1 MLKPVD
7 DTRMFEKMAQS
18 LAATGQYEIHIIG
31 YPSRETRQHPGVH
44 FHPSRTFNR
53 LSPYRLLIP
62 YFSYAKAVRLNP
74 CLVIITTHEL
84 LMFAWLLKLTTRC
97 NIVYDVRE
105 NYLRNILFL
114 STFPLVVRPFLA
126 IYVRIKEIVNT
137 PFISRFI
144 LSDIGYQDELT
155 FMRKKSI
162 VIENKVKKS
171 AICKAR
177 PLESNEL
184 HIRLLFSGTLATST
198 GIFTAIDLARRLH
211 EIDQRISLEIIGYCP
226 KPDVLHQI
234 KSAIENTAFIRLTGG
249 DQLVPHETIM
259 EAIGRSHFGI
269 ISYPPN
275 PSTRNTMPTKLFE
288 YIGSCLPILLID
300 YAYWVEQCRPY
311 SAAIPFDPKSIEPR
325 QLLEEMLT
333 KSFYEYEP
341 GPGIY
346 WESEADRFVNDIRIF
361 C

>member
-7 DTRMFEKMAQS
+7 DTRMFEKMALS
-18 LAATGQYEIHIIG
+18 LAVTGQYEIHIIG
-31 YPSRETRQHPGVH
+31 YPSRETRQHPAVH

-53 LSPYRLLIP
+53 LSPYRLFIP
-62 YFSYAKAVRLNP
+62 FLSFAKAVRLRP
-74 CLVIITTHEL
+74 SLVIITTHEL
-84 LMFAWLLKLTTRC
+84 LMFAWLLKLTKRC
-97 NIVYDVRE
+97 KIVYDVRE

-114 STFPLVVRPFLA
+114 STFPLIVRPFLA
-126 IYVRIKEIVNT
+126 IYVRIKEILNT

-144 LSDIGYQDELT
+144 LSDSGYQDELT
-155 FMRKKSI
+155 FMKKKSV

-171 AICKAR
+171 AIRKAH
-177 PLESNEL
+177 PLGSNAL

-198 GIFTAIDLARRLH
+198 GVFTAIDLARQLH

-226 KPDVLHQI
+226 KPDVMLQI
-234 KSAIENTAFIRLTGG
+234 KSAIENIGFIHLTGG

-269 ISYPPN
+269 ICYPPN
-275 PSTRNTMPTKLFE
+275 PSTRNTIPTKLFE
-288 YIGSCLPILLID
+288 YMGSNLPILLIN
-300 YAYWVEQCRPY
+300 YAYWVEQCRPF

-333 KSFYEYEP
+333 KSFYQNEP
-341 GPGIY
+341 GPDIY
-346 WESEADRFVNDIRIF
+346 WESEAGRFVDEVRML